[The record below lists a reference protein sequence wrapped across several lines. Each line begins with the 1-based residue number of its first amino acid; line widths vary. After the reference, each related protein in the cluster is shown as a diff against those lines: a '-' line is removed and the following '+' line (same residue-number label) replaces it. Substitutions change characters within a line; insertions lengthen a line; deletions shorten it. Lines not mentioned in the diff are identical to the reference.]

1 MEKSD
6 FMYHAPCSEC
16 QSRDNVAVYTDGH
29 GHCFGCGHYYH
40 NYEHKEET
48 KLETQLIKG
57 EHKPLNKI
65 TRQFKLQTTMTNIIN

>member
-16 QSRDNVAVYTDGH
+16 QSKDNVAVYSDGH

-40 NYEHKEET
+40 TYEQTEET
-48 KLETQLIKG
+48 KLET
-57 EHKPLNKI
+57 
-65 TRQFKLQTTMTNIIN
+65 